1 MPKPLESQPSV
12 KSQSVTSSAGR
23 RELYGYALWK
33 YGTSGW
39 QLAKDCSVEG
49 AVNSGPPETPGL
61 FPGQIRATPSVA
73 A

>member
-1 MPKPLESQPSV
+1 MSNPLESQPSNHP
-12 KSQSVTSSAGR
+12 QLDTGSAGR
-23 RELYGYALWK
+23 GELYGYALWK
-33 YGTSGW
+33 YGESGW

-49 AVNSGPPETPGL
+49 AVNSGPPELPGL

>member
-1 MPKPLESQPSV
+1 MPKPLENQPGINP
-12 KSQSVTSSAGR
+12 QSVTSSAGSG
-23 RELYGYALWK
+23 ELYGYALWK
-33 YGTSGW
+33 YGESGW

-61 FPGQIRATPSVA
+61 YPGQIRATPSVA